1 MEEITK
7 QCPCVYNLVDKNGW
21 TILHVAAQCGESK
34 VVKYILDVQGWE
46 SLINEIDNEG
56 NTALHLAA
64 IYGHYDSVL
73 ILARDGRVDKRAT
86 NKKYLKAIDIVQ
98 TNMDLGEIKKYCI
111 MRKLENSG
119 AQQSLERLIVG
130 VNTDQKINDNE
141 GLKEGINELELRE
154 DRERISLDASESL
167 RDRNNEVVKKKEITS
182 KYLKDVSNTHL
193 LVATLIA
200 TVTFAACFS
209 LPGGYNQDDP
219 NKGKSVLSTRAFFK
233 AFVIT
238 DAIAFYCSTAAVIL
252 HFFASLEQSY
262 HLCQRFIKFA
272 ALLTYISLLGMAIA
286 FTSGIFVVLPY
297 SSPIAITSIVLG
309 CLFLCFCTFGI
320 L

>member
-1 MEEITK
+1 
-7 QCPCVYNLVDKNGW
+7 
-21 TILHVAAQCGESK
+21 
-34 VVKYILDVQGWE
+34 
-46 SLINEIDNEG
+46 
-56 NTALHLAA
+56 
-64 IYGHYDSVL
+64 
-73 ILARDGRVDKRAT
+73 
-86 NKKYLKAIDIVQ
+86 
-98 TNMDLGEIKKYCI
+98 

-141 GLKEGINELELRE
+141 GLKEAINELELKE
-154 DRERISLDASESL
+154 DRERISLHASESL

-200 TVTFAACFS
+200 TVTFVACFS
-209 LPGGYNQDDP
+209 LPGGYNQDEP
-219 NKGKSVLSTRAFFK
+219 NKGKSIFSTKVAFK

-238 DAIAFYCSTAAVIL
+238 DGIAFYCSTAVVFL

-262 HLCQRFIKFA
+262 HLRRCFIKFA

-286 FTSGIFVVLPY
+286 FTSGIFVVLPN
-297 SSPIAITSIVLG
+297 SSPTSTTSIVLG
-309 CLFLCFCTFGI
+309 CLFLSFYTFGI